1 MEFSLDPSV
10 LPQLGEKKGSLLLRS
25 NHMNYKRGVL
35 VTRWHDDRE
44 ALPMDYDVSTSEDKN
59 LSKGAY
65 NRLGNL
71 TDGSMKDTRSTQ
83 QAVEEEVQ
91 RLEPDYRTQEIHK
104 RQLTYDNFADFPFD
118 RDTGRPECGYGS
130 VLPRHPTDHKRAY
143 MVTTHSIDYKYPYE
157 WTPKDCVGS
166 DPEERGK
173 FRRLCSE
180 FVEKDGYKTRGINTF
195 KDSSGPVS

>member
-1 MEFSLDPSV
+1 MFLAKPRQVSTCHV
-10 LPQLGEKKGSLLLRS
+10 IIR
-25 NHMNYKRGVL
+25 
-35 VTRWHDDRE
+35 HDDRE

-71 TDGSMKDTRSTQ
+71 TDGVYCVAVIYSSTFRLFLMIQSMKDTRSTQ

-157 WTPKDCVGS
+157 WTPKDCVVS
-166 DPEERGK
+166 LSLSLSC
-173 FRRLCSE
+173 LCY
-180 FVEKDGYKTRGINTF
+180 FFYIGIR
-195 KDSSGPVS
+195 S